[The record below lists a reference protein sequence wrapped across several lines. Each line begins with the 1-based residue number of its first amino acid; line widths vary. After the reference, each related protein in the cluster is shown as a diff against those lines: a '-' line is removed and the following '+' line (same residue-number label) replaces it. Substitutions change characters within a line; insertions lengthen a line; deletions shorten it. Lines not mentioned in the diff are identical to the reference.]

1 MRKSAREFVEKY
13 FGASDVAAVVS
24 TSGRGDLAQDFT
36 SDPQLLL
43 AAIDKFAGQRLRPAE
58 EERIDYYYNSQLI
71 HPEDDIVQK
80 NNVKEINAA
89 AVYDPSDLERGQRA
103 VGVLNSMKSL
113 AEFLGGVRGRRKA
126 LLLFSEG
133 LDYPMADAFTDS
145 TSGNEII
152 RATQDAMTAAAL
164 ANVNFYAL
172 DPRGLIGMTTDLSRN
187 HAVRTAGRGRHV
199 GHRHLEGRHGAL
211 LSEMNISQNNLRTL
225 AGHRRLR
232 RRQHELARG
241 RVRPDR
247 RGQQPLLPAWLQPAC
262 PPRDGRTQD

>member
-1 MRKSAREFVEKY
+1 M
-13 FGASDVAAVVS
+13 
-24 TSGRGDLAQDFT
+24 
-36 SDPQLLL
+36 LL

-103 VGVLNSMKSL
+103 VGVLNSMKNL

-164 ANVNFYAL
+164 ANELLRL
-172 DPRGLIGMTTDLSRN
+172 DPRGLIGMTTDLIETTRSGPPARQ
-187 HAVRTAGRGRHV
+187 AYRTSAPGRPARQ
-199 GHRHLEGRHGAL
+199 RCC
-211 LSEMNISQNNLRTL
+211 
-225 AGHRRLR
+225 RR
-232 RRQHELARG
+232 
-241 RVRPDR
+241 
-247 RGQQPLLPAWLQPAC
+247 
-262 PPRDGRTQD
+262 